1 MVPEEA
7 PEFAEELE
15 EAPLAGRRFAA
26 GIEVATAVGSV
37 WLFRVARGGA
47 AAPGVSGCGTAH
59 RGGMSTHGVATH
71 AMAMPTHALATH
83 ALATHALATHAVAMC
98 RGAPLGFGREVGG
111 ERCRVSPLVALAD
124 GLAVISKSDPG
135 RVGRHAVI
143 RSSGGSGRQGSGPG
157 RIVKK
162 NAITMTR
169 GVQVFT
175 SYGSDRN
182 TQPK

>member
-1 MVPEEA
+1 
-7 PEFAEELE
+7 
-15 EAPLAGRRFAA
+15 
-26 GIEVATAVGSV
+26 
-37 WLFRVARGGA
+37 
-47 AAPGVSGCGTAH
+47 
-59 RGGMSTHGVATH
+59 MSTHGVATH
-71 AMAMPTHALATH
+71 AMAMPTHAMS
-83 ALATHALATHAVAMC
+83 THALATHAVAMC

>member
-37 WLFRVARGGA
+37 WLFRVALGGA
-47 AAPGVSGCGTAH
+47 AAPGVSAH
-59 RGGMSTHGVATH
+59 RGGMSPH
-71 AMAMPTHALATH
+71 AVTPHAVTMPTHAVPTY
-83 ALATHALATHAVAMC
+83 AVTVC
-98 RGAPLGFGREVGG
+98 RGAPLGFGCQIGG
-111 ERCRVSPLVALAD
+111 ERCRVTTLIALAD
-124 GLAVISKSDPG
+124 GLAVISKTDPG

-157 RIVKK
+157 SIVKK

-175 SYGSDRN
+175 SYGSGRN
-182 TQPK
+182 TQSK

>member
-59 RGGMSTHGVATH
+59 RGGTSTHGVATH
-71 AMAMPTHALATH
+71 ALAMPTHAMS
-83 ALATHALATHAVAMC
+83 THALATHAVAMC

-162 NAITMTR
+162 IAITMTR

>member
-59 RGGMSTHGVATH
+59 RGGMSPH
-71 AMAMPTHALATH
+71 AVTMPTHAVP
-83 ALATHALATHAVAMC
+83 THAVTVC
-98 RGAPLGFGREVGG
+98 RGAPLGFGCQIGG
-111 ERCRVSPLVALAD
+111 ERCRVTTLVALAD
-124 GLAVISKSDPG
+124 GLAVISKTDPG

-157 RIVKK
+157 SIAKK

-175 SYGSDRN
+175 SHGSGRN
-182 TQPK
+182 TQSK

>member
-47 AAPGVSGCGTAH
+47 AASGVSGCGTAH

-71 AMAMPTHALATH
+71 GMAMPAHAIP
-83 ALATHALATHAVAMC
+83 THAVAMC

-143 RSSGGSGRQGSGPG
+143 RSSGGSGRQGSGTG

>member
-37 WLFRVARGGA
+37 WRFRVARGGA
-47 AAPGVSGCGTAH
+47 AALGVSGCGTAH

-71 AMAMPTHALATH
+71 AMAMPA
-83 ALATHALATHAVAMC
+83 HAVTMC

-124 GLAVISKSDPG
+124 GLAVILKSDPG

-157 RIVKK
+157 SIVKK

-175 SYGSDRN
+175 SHGSGRN
-182 TQPK
+182 TQSK

>member
-7 PEFAEELE
+7 PEFAEESE

-71 AMAMPTHALATH
+71 AMAMPAH

-175 SYGSDRN
+175 SYGSGRN

>member
-71 AMAMPTHALATH
+71 AMAMPTHAIP
-83 ALATHALATHAVAMC
+83 THAVAMC

>member
-1 MVPEEA
+1 
-7 PEFAEELE
+7 
-15 EAPLAGRRFAA
+15 
-26 GIEVATAVGSV
+26 
-37 WLFRVARGGA
+37 VARGGA

-59 RGGMSTHGVATH
+59 RGGMSTHGMSTHGMSTH
-71 AMAMPTHALATH
+71 AMAMP
-83 ALATHALATHAVAMC
+83 THALATHAVAMC

>member
-71 AMAMPTHALATH
+71 GVATH
-83 ALATHALATHAVAMC
+83 AMATHALATHAVAMC